1 MLFDPRPKKSREELF
16 DREKEINAL
25 VNSKEPL
32 TLLLG
37 LRRVGKS
44 SLLRVALNEVENG
57 IYIDARKM
65 YFDSGGWITVE
76 SLKREFEKSL
86 NSLKGPI
93 REHLSRVLK
102 KVKGVSVSGLSFT
115 LENDASLSEVLAGL
129 NEIGAMIGI
138 DEAQYLR
145 FYGARGGREFLA
157 LLACAYDNL
166 ENIRFVLTGSEVGL
180 LHDFLALENYE
191 SPLYGRSYEEVIL
204 KPFPRELSI
213 EFLRQGF
220 FEVGMTVSDEIIM
233 RAVDYIDGIPGW
245 LVEFGRSY
253 LRTGDFDKAIENVLK
268 TARGFVRGEL
278 GELEKRSPRYPV
290 ILKAIA
296 HGFDRWNL
304 IRDYLLSK
312 GTRVPNSRLANLLR
326 NLEKMSWIEK
336 DFSSGEKRY
345 RIVDP
350 VIERVLR
357 DQ

>member
-1 MLFDPRPKKSREELF
+1 M
-16 DREKEINAL
+16 
-25 VNSKEPL
+25 
-32 TLLLG
+32 
-37 LRRVGKS
+37 
-44 SLLRVALNEVENG
+44 ALNEVENG

-86 NSLKGPI
+86 NSLRGPA

-102 KVKGVSVSGLSFT
+102 KVKGISVSGLTFT
-115 LENDASLSEVLAGL
+115 LEDDASLSEVLAGL
-129 NEIGAMIGI
+129 NEVGTLVGI

-157 LLACAYDNL
+157 FLAYAYDNL
-166 ENIRFVLTGSEVGL
+166 ENIRFVLAGSEVGL
-180 LHDFLALENYE
+180 LHDFLALEDYE
-191 SPLYGRSYEEVIL
+191 SPLYGRSCEEIIL
-204 KPFPRELSI
+204 KPFSRELSI
-213 EFLRQGF
+213 EFLRRGF
-220 FEVGMTVSDEIIM
+220 FEAGIVIPDEIIA
-233 RAVDYIDGIPGW
+233 RAVEYIDGIPGW

-296 HGFDRWNL
+296 QGFNRWNL
-304 IRDYLLSK
+304 IRDYLLS
-312 GTRVPNSRLANLLR
+312 GGMRVPNSRLANLLR
-326 NLEKMSWIEK
+326 NLEKMSWIEE

-345 RIVDP
+345 RLVDP

-357 DQ
+357 ER